1 MVRVLAVDANNLGVQ
16 INYEIT
22 SGTIDMQSTLLVR
35 HFCSLGN
42 IGNVFSIES
51 DGLIVTSGNI
61 DRETRSRYILTVQV
75 LVYLCLFATL
85 YNILYIIWLGN

>member
-22 SGTIDMQSTLLVR
+22 SGIDMLFTLLVR

-42 IGNVFSIES
+42 IDNVFSIES

-75 LVYLCLFATL
+75 LKYIYAYLQLFIIFRTL
-85 YNILYIIWLGN
+85 YG

>member
-22 SGTIDMQSTLLVR
+22 SGIDMLFTLLVR

-42 IGNVFSIES
+42 IDNVFSIES